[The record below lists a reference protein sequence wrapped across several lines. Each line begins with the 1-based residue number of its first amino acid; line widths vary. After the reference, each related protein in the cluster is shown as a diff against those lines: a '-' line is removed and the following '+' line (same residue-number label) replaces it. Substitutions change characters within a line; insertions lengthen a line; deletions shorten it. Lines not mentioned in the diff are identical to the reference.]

1 MFDELNNHF
10 LALLEL
16 ELLHVL
22 FLLTDQSSA
31 ALLTLFA
38 CRLSEGL
45 LCALLQSSGLQSERA
60 RLGRCRH
67 AHRALTQ
74 SSSNRAIGAADARR
88 AILSIET
95 VSNSSLSIVLLDTR
109 VDTVGFERIF
119 KRVNSVGHLIFRV
132 LEFLLGDYVELLSLL

>member
-1 MFDELNNHF
+1 MLLALSKVFVELSAPLILAFTQLAVLGDDLLALVSAPDFVIELFFLVALVFDELDDHF

-16 ELLHVL
+16 ELLHAL

-45 LCALLQSSGLQSERA
+45 LCALLQSRGLQSERA

-74 SSSNRAIGAADARR
+74 SSSDRAIGSADAR
-88 AILSIET
+88 
-95 VSNSSLSIVLLDTR
+95 
-109 VDTVGFERIF
+109 
-119 KRVNSVGHLIFRV
+119 
-132 LEFLLGDYVELLSLL
+132 